1 MQLLD
6 KLSTVFYKKL
16 REIFIW
22 DIWPQSSKEVMME
35 RSLDLQTSQQEIF

>member
-16 REIFIW
+16 REILF
-22 DIWPQSSKEVMME
+22 ETF
-35 RSLDLQTSQQEIF
+35 DLNPLKR